1 MSDTTMTE
9 QPTQTQTE
17 TEQPPLKTI
26 IFALPGDRFSGK
38 FLMSWTNTINQLY
51 NKYKIVITNNY
62 SSFVPFSRMKC
73 LGLDNLR
80 GEDQKPFDGKI
91 DYDVWV
97 TIDSDMVFSAEQ
109 VIELIE
115 STETHPIVSG
125 VYMMQDVK
133 HLCVVK
139 EWDKAH
145 FLEKG
150 YFPYVTG
157 AELEEWKKENKSD
170 KFMKVAYSGMGF
182 FAVRKGVL
190 EKLKYPYFH
199 RDCEIMT
206 KEDGTIV
213 RDVCSED
220 VSLCRNLTDAG
231 FDIMLNANLR
241 VGHEKPL
248 VV

>member
-1 MSDTTMTE
+1 MYYSNTTTMTD
-9 QPTQTQTE
+9 TQMQTD
-17 TEQPPLKTI
+17 TTPLKTI
-26 IFALPGDRFSGK
+26 VFALPGDHFSGK

-51 NKYKIVITNNY
+51 SKYKIIITNNY
-62 SSFVPFSRMKC
+62 SSYVPFSRMKC

-109 VIELIE
+109 VVELIE
-115 STETHPIVSG
+115 STEEHPIVSG

-133 HLCVVK
+133 HLCIVK
-139 EWDKAH
+139 DWDTKY
-145 FLEKG
+145 FLENG
-150 YFPYVTG
+150 HFEYLT
-157 AELEEWKKENKSD
+157 ASALEEWKKENKSD
-170 KFMKVAYSGMGF
+170 KYMKVSYTGMGF
-182 FAVRKGVL
+182 FAVRKDVF

-199 RDCEIMT
+199 RDIETMK

-220 VSLCRNLTDAG
+220 VALCRNLTDAG
-231 FDIMLNANLR
+231 FDIVVNANLR
-241 VGHEKPL
+241 VGHEKSL